1 MRALVYHRTGPAKA
15 VLAIEDRPLPAPGPG
30 EVSVRLHA
38 SGVNPHDTKSRS
50 GWTGHPVPSGGVI
63 PHSDGAGVID
73 AVGPGVDPARRGARV
88 FTMNA
93 PHGAGTAAEAIVL
106 PETHVFDL
114 PPAFSFAEGACL
126 GIPAFTAWLAVL
138 GDGPVDGDVVLIQG
152 GGGAVG
158 RVAVELAVLSGATV
172 IATGR
177 TVRSRAVAAAR
188 GAQVVLPVDADAVT
202 QAVMDM
208 SGGKG
213 ARRIVEVDFAA
224 NQIIDAD
231 AIALHGTIASYSCS
245 SDRTPPLD
253 YYAFARKA
261 ARLTFVQGMAL
272 TDAERC
278 AAGETLGRH
287 FADGHLRPDI
297 AATYPLADAAA
308 AHEAVEAGAPAN
320 IVVTID

>member
-1 MRALVYHRTGPAKA
+1 MRALVYHRTGPART
-15 VLAIEDRPLPAPGPG
+15 VLAIEDRPRAAPGPG

-38 SGVNPHDTKSRS
+38 SGVNPHDTKARS
-50 GWTGHPVPSGGVI
+50 GWTGRAVAPGGVI
-63 PHSDGAGVID
+63 PHSDGAGVIE
-73 AVGPGVDPARRGARV
+73 ATGPGVDPARRGKRV
-88 FTMNA
+88 FTINA
-93 PHGAGTAAEAIVL
+93 PHDKGTAAEAIVL

-114 PPAFSFAEGACL
+114 PDPFSFAEGACL
-126 GIPAFTAWLAVL
+126 GVPAFTAWLAVL
-138 GDGPVDGDVVLIQG
+138 GDGPVEAQVVLIQG
-152 GGGAVG
+152 GGGSVG
-158 RVAVELAVLSGATV
+158 RVAVELAALSGARV

-177 TVRSRAVAAAR
+177 TERSRAVAAAR
-188 GAQVVLPVDADAVT
+188 GAQVVLPVDADRVIE
-202 QAVMDM
+202 AVMDL

-213 ARRIVEVDFAA
+213 ASRIVEVDFAA

-231 AIALHGTIASYSCS
+231 AIALHGAIASYSCS

-261 ARLTFVQGMAL
+261 ARLTFVQGLAL
-272 TDAERC
+272 TDADRQ
-278 AAGETLGRH
+278 AAAQALGRH
-287 FADGHLRPDI
+287 FAAGHLRPDI